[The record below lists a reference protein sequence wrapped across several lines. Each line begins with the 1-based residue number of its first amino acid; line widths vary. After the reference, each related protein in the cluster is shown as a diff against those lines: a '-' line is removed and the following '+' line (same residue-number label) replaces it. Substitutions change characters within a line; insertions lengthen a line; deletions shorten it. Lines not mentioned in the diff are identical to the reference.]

1 MNFEKLSLVFWLN
14 AGNLKQYATF
24 LNTWY
29 ETVKGWLTFPAS
41 QFDIDTAHIDLVNL
55 YAWQRDV
62 QRFNSEPEWL
72 YRSRVKHA
80 YQNAR
85 DAGTVAGFKRIW
97 ARMGLGALE
106 IEERIV
112 GRDWDIVAL
121 KISDSVISD
130 HPELLDIIIEKY
142 GRTGRRYEWT
152 TEIKVNLNIRSAAF
166 GNTASHHT
174 ASLIN

>member
-1 MNFEKLSLVFWLN
+1 MDFEKLKLIFWLN

-29 ETVKGWLTFPAS
+29 ETVKGWLTFPVN
-41 QFDIDTAHIDLVNL
+41 QFDVDTAHLDLVDL

-62 QRFNSEPEWL
+62 ERFTAEPEWL

-85 DAGTVAGFKRIW
+85 DSATVAGFKRIW
-97 ARMGLGALE
+97 QRMGLGTLI
-106 IEERIV
+106 IEERMQ

-121 KISDSVISD
+121 TISDSVISD

-152 TEIKVNLNIRSAAF
+152 TDIQIKINVRCANF
-166 GNTASHHT
+166 GNTFSSHT
-174 ASLIN
+174 ASLNN

>member
-14 AGNLKQYATF
+14 AGNLKQHATF

-29 ETVKGWLTFPAS
+29 ETVKGWLTFPLN
-41 QFDIDTAHIDLVNL
+41 QFDIDTAHIDLVDL
-55 YAWQRDV
+55 YAWQRDIE
-62 QRFNSEPEWL
+62 RFNSEPEWL

-97 ARMGLGALE
+97 ERMDLGDLE
-106 IEERIV
+106 IEERIS

-121 KISDSVISD
+121 KISGSVISEN
-130 HPELLDIIIEKY
+130 PELLDIIIEKY
-142 GRTGRRYEWT
+142 GRTCRRYEWT
-152 TEIKVNLNIRSAAF
+152 TELKVKVNVRGAAF
-166 GNTASHHT
+166 GCTTSNHT
-174 ASLIN
+174 ASLIK

>member
-62 QRFNSEPEWL
+62 ERFNSEPEWL
-72 YRSRVKHA
+72 YRSRVKYA

-97 ARMGLGALE
+97 ERMGLGTLE
-106 IEERIV
+106 IQERIA
-112 GRDWDIVAL
+112 GREWDIVAL
-121 KISDSVISD
+121 KITDGIISD
-130 HPELLDIIIEKY
+130 NPELLDIIIEKY
-142 GRTGRRYEWT
+142 GRTCRRYEWT
-152 TEIKVNLNIRSAAF
+152 SELSVKVNIRCATQ
-166 GNTASHHT
+166 GNTHSNHI